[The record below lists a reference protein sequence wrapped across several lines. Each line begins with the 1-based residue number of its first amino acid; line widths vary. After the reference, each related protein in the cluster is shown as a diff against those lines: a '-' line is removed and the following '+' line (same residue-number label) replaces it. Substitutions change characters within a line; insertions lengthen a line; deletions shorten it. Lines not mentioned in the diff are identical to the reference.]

1 MDPNDLPARLRG
13 GERFL
18 LDGGV
23 GSELIRLGLED
34 KPGVVHGPG
43 VTRQVHENYLGA
55 GVDLLT
61 TDSFTTNRYVLRRFK
76 HPEERMADYT
86 RQAVEIAR
94 EARERLNP
102 KALIVGSMSGPGFEN
117 IEQEYADQAEALVTG
132 GVDVLQPEY
141 TSFINC
147 APAVRAATRTDLPV
161 FLGVRHVTEN
171 GCLDTGHTIQE
182 VIDSFDGN
190 QPTPFY

>member
-76 HPEERMADYT
+76 HQRSAWPTT
-86 RQAVEIAR
+86 RAR
-94 EARERLNP
+94 RSRL
-102 KALIVGSMSGPGFEN
+102 
-117 IEQEYADQAEALVTG
+117 
-132 GVDVLQPEY
+132 
-141 TSFINC
+141 
-147 APAVRAATRTDLPV
+147 RA
-161 FLGVRHVTEN
+161 RHVR
-171 GCLDTGHTIQE
+171 D
-182 VIDSFDGN
+182 
-190 QPTPFY
+190 